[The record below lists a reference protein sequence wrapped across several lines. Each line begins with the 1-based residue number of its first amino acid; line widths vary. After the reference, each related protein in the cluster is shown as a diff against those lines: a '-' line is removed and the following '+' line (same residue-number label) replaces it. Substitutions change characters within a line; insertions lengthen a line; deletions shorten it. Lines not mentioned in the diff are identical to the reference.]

1 MHWASFNAFATS
13 RDYHG
18 LTGLGITCSRR
29 QPRPSEGPSSWP
41 SFHILPVQKVLEG
54 GVGGHQRQASPTP
67 LMHCERPLWLR
78 ADAPYPCPQKLLLL
92 RGNDSCR
99 MPARGHTATWAT
111 SPLMPSPRS
120 TNAWPQT
127 WRDCAHQVSLRNPL
141 TIWENTPLLWVRG
154 PRLLLWL
161 RKVSFFCKENKVN

>member
-29 QPRPSEGPSSWP
+29 QPWPSEGPSSWP

-67 LMHCERPLWLR
+67 LMHCERPLWLC

-99 MPARGHTATWAT
+99 MPARGHTATFDAISKIYECLAPDLERLC
-111 SPLMPSPRS
+111 SPSLSQES
-120 TNAWPQT
+120 TG
-127 WRDCAHQVSLRNPL
+127 HLGKH
-141 TIWENTPLLWVRG
+141 TPTLGQRTQAPAVA
-154 PRLLLWL
+154 P
-161 RKVSFFCKENKVN
+161 